1 MDELI
6 GKLFMIGLPSHEV
19 DDPTKR
25 VLESVKPG
33 SIILFKRNIKSRKQ
47 ITTFIES
54 IAKFLGYKPLMAI
67 DQEGGIVTR
76 LTEGFSMAPSAMG
89 LAMSNNPD
97 NAYTAGRI
105 IGSEMKDVGIDW
117 NLAPVVDINNNSDN
131 PAIGIRS
138 FSNNKDTVIEYASK
152 FVLGLKESGVIS
164 CLKHF
169 PGNGRVAS
177 DPHIDMPV
185 LNVPKA
191 ELYKTELSPFLSIN
205 APSWMPTHIY
215 IPAIQSSK
223 EPITVSKEIL
233 TDMIRG
239 ELGYKGVLLADDLN
253 MGGVSN
259 FYLPEEL
266 AFKTLSAGMD
276 MLSFCDNTTK
286 QIAAKKY
293 LRKKIIQDKFFLEKI
308 VKSSERIE
316 NLFLE
321 RETSNTDKNLSDFSR
336 NRIVMDVISKESVLI
351 LKNNDNLLPLTGI
364 DNIFAVKATRLV
376 RVEEDIESLPL
387 VVKKAGELLNC
398 PVTIYR
404 RDLTAEEADV
414 LLSISNGKRNM
425 IFTENAHLVQ
435 RQKIFIEKLADISL
449 SLVLI
454 ALRDPYDA
462 DIMGVKSAI
471 CSYGYNVSQQEEI
484 LNKLINVKYIFN

>member
-6 GKLFMIGLPSHEV
+6 GKLFMIGLPSYEV
-19 DDPTKR
+19 DDPTKTI
-25 VLESVKPG
+25 LESVKPG
-33 SIILFKRNIKSRKQ
+33 SIILFKRNIKNREQ
-47 ITTFIES
+47 IAIFVES
-54 IAKFLGYKPLMAI
+54 IAKFLGYKPLIAI

-76 LTEGFSMAPSAMG
+76 LTKGFSVAPSAMG
-89 LAMSNNPD
+89 LTMSNNPD

-105 IGSEMKDVGIDW
+105 IGSEMKTVGIDW

-152 FVLGLKESGVIS
+152 FALGLKESGIIS

-177 DPHIDMPV
+177 DPHINMPV
-185 LNVPKA
+185 LNISKA
-191 ELYKTELSPFLSIN
+191 ELYKTELSPFLSID

-215 IPAIQSSK
+215 MPEIQSVR

-233 TDMIRG
+233 TDMIRS
-239 ELGYKGVLLADDLN
+239 ELGYEGVLLADDLN

-266 AFKTLSAGMD
+266 ALKTLSAGMD
-276 MLSFCDNTTK
+276 MLSFCDNGTK
-286 QIAAKKY
+286 QMAVKRY
-293 LRKKIIQDKFFLEKI
+293 LRKQIIQDKNILEKI

-316 NLFLE
+316 KLFLE
-321 RETSNTDKNLSDFSR
+321 RETINPDNNMPDFSR
-336 NRIVMDVISKESVLI
+336 NKIVMDGISKESVLL
-351 LKNNDNLLPLTGI
+351 LKNTNNLLPLTGA
-364 DNIFAVKATRLV
+364 DNLFAVKATRLV
-376 RVEEDIESLPL
+376 QVEEDMESLPL
-387 VVKKAGELLNC
+387 VVKKAGELLKC

-404 RDLTAEEADV
+404 RDLSAEEADV
-414 LLSISNGKRNM
+414 LLSISKGKRNI
-425 IFTENAHLVQ
+425 IFTENAHLVLSQ
-435 RQKIFIEKLADISL
+435 ILFIEKLADISL

-454 ALRDPYDA
+454 ALRNPYDA
-462 DIMGVKSAI
+462 DIRGVESAI
-471 CSYGYNVSQQEEI
+471 CSFGYNNSQQEEI
-484 LNKLINVKYIFN
+484 LNKLINIK